1 MRRLAIAAGLLL
13 LHGVGDAPACTSSAS
28 NSAMDANA
36 YVARGDGV
44 DVVFKFDPPSPALG
58 QLLAMRVNACDQ
70 DGQPVLGR
78 LRADA
83 VMPAHGH
90 GMNYTPKAVRLET
103 TPVILRG
110 LVFHMPGVWRLLFTL
125 RSNTQVYRAT
135 YELNVGL

>member
-1 MRRLAIAAGLLL
+1 MYRVAIAAGWLLL
-13 LHGVGDAPACTSSAS
+13 LVVGQAPACTPSAS
-28 NSAMDANA
+28 NSAIDANA
-36 YVARGDGV
+36 QVARGDGV

-78 LRADA
+78 LRVDA

-103 TPVILRG
+103 TPVVLRG

-125 RSNTQVYRAT
+125 RSDLRVYRVT
-135 YELNVGL
+135 YELDVGL